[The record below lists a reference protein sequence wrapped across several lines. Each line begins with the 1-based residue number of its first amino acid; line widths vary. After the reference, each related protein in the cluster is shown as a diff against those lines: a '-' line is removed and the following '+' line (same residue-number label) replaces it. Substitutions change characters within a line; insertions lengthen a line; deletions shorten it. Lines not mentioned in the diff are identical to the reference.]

1 MLEKYY
7 RIKQALGLSIN
18 LAADGGA
25 DISAC
30 LIAVENNKLSF
41 EKKLTSL
48 ESIEALKRQLSGK
61 LPVAINLSGKGI
73 LHKQVELMEDVNSG
87 NFGKVLPNANI
98 ADFYVQHFVTGNLSF
113 VSAIRKAEADR
124 WIEQLQQAGF
134 EPLMLSLGPFP
145 VQQIMPQLNIYDTYI
160 VFDGHRIARNEQGNW
175 TTYQPDVNA
184 KSMFP
189 VKVESETIDEK
200 LIMAYTAAFQLILS
214 EQLSLINADVPQLQN
229 NLAEAL
235 STRKLKAQGAVVLG
249 VFFILLLINFIL
261 FSHLTASNAHL
272 AEQVSQT
279 TQSNIDIQSIG
290 EQIKQKESLLREMGW
305 EGNIS
310 KSVLIDQLASLLPEE
325 VSLTEI
331 DVDPV
336 DQANSRIQ
344 KTMVFF
350 NRRISVTGT
359 SEKIIPVNEWIARLK
374 TRSWV
379 KNIQIDNYTYNNE
392 LNNGQFT
399 VMINY

>member
-1 MLEKYY
+1 
-7 RIKQALGLSIN
+7 
-18 LAADGGA
+18 
-25 DISAC
+25 
-30 LIAVENNKLSF
+30 
-41 EKKLTSL
+41 
-48 ESIEALKRQLSGK
+48 
-61 LPVAINLSGKGI
+61 
-73 LHKQVELMEDVNSG
+73 
-87 NFGKVLPNANI
+87 
-98 ADFYVQHFVTGNLSF
+98 
-113 VSAIRKAEADR
+113 
-124 WIEQLQQAGF
+124 LQQAGF

>member
-1 MLEKYY
+1 
-7 RIKQALGLSIN
+7 
-18 LAADGGA
+18 
-25 DISAC
+25 
-30 LIAVENNKLSF
+30 
-41 EKKLTSL
+41 
-48 ESIEALKRQLSGK
+48 
-61 LPVAINLSGKGI
+61 
-73 LHKQVELMEDVNSG
+73 
-87 NFGKVLPNANI
+87 
-98 ADFYVQHFVTGNLSF
+98 
-113 VSAIRKAEADR
+113 
-124 WIEQLQQAGF
+124 
-134 EPLMLSLGPFP
+134 
-145 VQQIMPQLNIYDTYI
+145 
-160 VFDGHRIARNEQGNW
+160 
-175 TTYQPDVNA
+175 
-184 KSMFP
+184 
-189 VKVESETIDEK
+189 
-200 LIMAYTAAFQLILS
+200 
-214 EQLSLINADVPQLQN
+214 
-229 NLAEAL
+229 LAEAL